1 MAIIQFKKREEPEIL
16 FGIKLPLIV
25 MNFYK
30 EVKNKKR
37 AYEILRETFNID
49 PNRLINVVD
58 VRDGNNNLAI
68 VLVVYNNFVTE
79 KEKMKMNLE
88 IEYFDFNI
96 FEFDYNK
103 KIDIEDVIEK
113 IKK

>member
-1 MAIIQFKKREEPEIL
+1 MAIIQFKKREEAEIL

-30 EVKNKKR
+30 ETKNKKR

-49 PNRLINVVD
+49 QNRLINVVD
-58 VRDGNNNLAI
+58 VRDGNNNPAI

-88 IEYFDFNI
+88 IETFDFNI
-96 FEFDYNK
+96 FEFDYNN
-103 KIDIEDVIEK
+103 KIDIESVIEK
-113 IKK
+113 VKK